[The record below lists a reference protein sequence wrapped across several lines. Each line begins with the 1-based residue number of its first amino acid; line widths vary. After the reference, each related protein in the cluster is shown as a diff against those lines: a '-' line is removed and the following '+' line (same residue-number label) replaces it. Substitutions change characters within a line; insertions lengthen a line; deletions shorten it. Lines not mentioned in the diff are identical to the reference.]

1 MSGFGSPGP
10 SRKDT
15 LIVTTTTTMHLRSP
29 GELITAIPYILGFEP
44 SDSLVAIALKE
55 GRVGL
60 TSRIDLPDPDQPER
74 AVDALLPALLRE
86 APEQAILIG
95 YEDPAHS
102 AGTLLDAFAAAL
114 TVEGIGIR
122 DRLLVTGGRWRSLE
136 CTNDVCCPPEGTPL
150 DQDETATAVA
160 SEFVGQGIAPLPDRA
175 ALAAQL
181 EPADKAGLVGRL
193 LDRPQRRRVL
203 QPRVVAGLWARILDP
218 DEDRPEIM
226 AQDASWAARTL
237 QDVGLRDGII
247 AWLTPGT
254 LKPDELAEDVQAV
267 LTHLGPA
274 PHTGDDPAVDLRLR
288 ARLIQLCTLLPDS
301 HAAPALTV
309 LAAHAWWHGNGAL
322 ARVALDRALRCEPD
336 YRLAQLLRL
345 MVDEGISPTDR

>member
-1 MSGFGSPGP
+1 M
-10 SRKDT
+10 
-15 LIVTTTTTMHLRSP
+15 TTTTMHLRSP
-29 GELITAIPYILGFEP
+29 GELITAVPYILGFEP
-44 SDSLVAIALKE
+44 TDSLVAIALKD

-60 TSRIDLPDPDQPER
+60 TSRIDLPDPDGADR
-74 AVDALLPALLRE
+74 AVEALLPALRRE
-86 APEQAILIG
+86 APEQVILIA
-95 YEDPAHS
+95 YEGTPGS
-102 AGTLLDAFAAAL
+102 AQTVLDAFAAAL
-114 TVEGIGIR
+114 TEEGFGIR

-136 CTNDVCCPPEGTPL
+136 CTNSICCPPEGTPL
-150 DQDETATAVA
+150 EPDETATAVA
-160 SEFVGQGIAPLPDRA
+160 SEFIGQGIAPLPDRA

-181 EPADKAGLVGRL
+181 EPTDKARLVGRL
-193 LDRPQRRRVL
+193 LDRPRPRRVL

-218 DEDRPEIM
+218 DEEPPEIM

-247 AWLTPGT
+247 AWLTPDT
-254 LKPDELAEDVQAV
+254 LKPEELPDDVQAV

-274 PHTGDDPAVDLRLR
+274 PHTSDDPGVDLRLR
-288 ARLIQLCTLLPDS
+288 SRLIQLCTLLPDN

-322 ARVALDRALRCEPD
+322 ARVALDRALRCDPE

-345 MVDEGISPTDR
+345 MVDQGISPVDR